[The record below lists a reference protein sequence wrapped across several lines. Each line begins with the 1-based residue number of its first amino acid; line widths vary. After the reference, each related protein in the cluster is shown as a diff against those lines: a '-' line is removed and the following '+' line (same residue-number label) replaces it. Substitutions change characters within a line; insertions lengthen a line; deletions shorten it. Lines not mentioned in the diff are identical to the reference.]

1 MRSDD
6 VSMKCTRTALPAMPG
21 EGQSTHMRTAP
32 RRIGTLAR
40 VLAPLLAGLSP
51 LAAAANPAGGVVHAG
66 AATIDGQGTGVV
78 TVNQQSTSA
87 VLSWQSFNIE
97 PGETTNFRQPGAD
110 AIAINRILDNN
121 ASAIF
126 GSLRANGTVY
136 LINPNGI
143 LFGPGSQVDVGG
155 LAAGTS
161 YKAGQQM
168 IQNGFDPSARSADG
182 ASIVNQGTI
191 RTRDGGFV
199 YLVAPKVENGEN
211 GVIVS
216 PGGHVSIA
224 AGATVYLTDRT
235 DGRGVQVAY
244 TAPGASGSTPLSE
257 VLAQQSFASLRAG
270 ALRQAGVV
278 EADAARERGGKIELY
293 AQTSLDL
300 ADGSRTSAR
309 GAAEGAATDGGTI
322 TALSDAAAAVAPGA
336 LIDVSAGGSRGD
348 GGSLEVSAKSEL
360 SLSGTFRAAGEGGG
374 AGGAVVIDPLVS
386 KIGSASFSAGSVT
399 LHSTDSIQIDPGA
412 RIRLEAGAGARTFA
426 VRAKNDVTFGDGSSI
441 SDETDA
447 TPAADRE
454 RDHWNVELVAGAV
467 NPSAAG
473 DLATSGN
480 GSLTVGSDTGGG
492 RVSLRTGTITARAA
506 GDVVIGS
513 DGGLV
518 AERGDIDVEAGRSV
532 RFTASSTLTDGVIEN
547 GSGNI
552 RVVAGDS
559 VTLSGRDARGGLV
572 DGNAAI
578 RTRGLLGHVDLGTPG
593 CTNDPSGCDTRTGGG
608 SIFVQAI
615 RGDVDAGIGN
625 RWLDVGS
632 PNPDDFDPMPVY
644 HGGILGIGTEA
655 GGNVTVIA
663 GRDVLTGLSTR
674 TRSGGSAS
682 GLLYKAGVNG
692 YGYDGGH
699 IGVFG
704 APAIYDI
711 DYNTPTGDLLRARP
725 FGIAL
730 ESLLTVVAGRNVTGD
745 YMARNGKA
753 LIAAGYDAT
762 VTAQP
767 PGIAPV
773 VALRASDTALR
784 YPDAAAGD
792 ADAGWAGT
800 LARPLTVDLV
810 RGSVSIRGQN
820 GVALRAIENPS
831 LVYQPANEEAGGTY
845 RVPTYGATDTADV
858 EAVTGDV
865 MLIGG
870 DNLSPRLPMP
880 ASDPR
885 FPGDQA
891 VTFEDDVLSRLLP
904 PSLRVTT
911 HPFARGAESRGGDL
925 VLLSDFVLFPST
937 TGGLTLDVAG
947 SVRTANGTASGAA
960 ELVLDVRTVG
970 AAKEQ
975 RITLPLGTRLVDP
988 SVPGLEYVLSGSS
1001 AVVVARRLDA
1011 QAALGSVRFQ
1021 AARAALSGPIRV
1033 PKGTRVAGI
1042 NGQIYET
1049 TTAFDFPAPTAR
1061 VASGEVL
1068 FHGAAGARI
1077 PEGTRLVGSD
1087 GTVFRVVSE
1096 ATIVK
1101 GSSYA
1106 TVQVRADTPGRDAQ
1120 PLSLRLAD
1128 SLSGI
1133 ESATNFKAVSRPT
1146 TFDVPVQAVATG
1158 LAGNVSARRIPA
1170 LLTPIP
1176 GIESV
1181 VNTNAVSGGAEIA
1194 ASGRLVNSSAPRAVA
1209 RVLGPVGEV
1218 ALGHTLRIA
1227 DPSVLPAGVS
1237 PDDIV
1242 ITASSVAVAGSL
1254 APSVQ
1259 RSLHVQRSGG
1269 VVVSTRP
1276 DTDPGVV
1283 VGVNASDV
1291 WQRIGGGN
1299 SATLL
1304 QSDASPETDQRI
1316 SGARFDY
1323 DRYYQLCHAGAACL
1337 AVSDPLTGAPVSTGA
1352 GPTHTGGSTSASL
1365 RADSG
1370 FDRVRFDLAQP
1381 AILETNGNVHDT
1393 ALLVQHTAASDTS
1406 AMLVPYG
1413 NASFGAGT
1421 TQLVDRQLGR
1431 EISVLVPGD
1440 PTSGFQIAGPGSALV
1455 QVGVSSFDEADRDGN
1470 GVITRDEFG
1479 GSDEAFDAIDRASHV
1494 IATGRLGRSDLPAV
1508 PTGRGGAIGLAASS
1522 KSPSSAAVLG
1532 IESVGNARN
1541 SALAAGGAS
1550 LSLTAAGS
1558 ILLNDRG
1565 SIGSL
1570 QGGRLSVR
1578 SLGGSVLGG
1587 EPATTSKDKR
1597 GIYSLYAASRLTTS
1611 ATPPLS
1617 SGGGSIDVVAFGD
1630 INPGRSAIA
1639 ALSGGD
1645 ITLATLSG
1653 SVKAGFGK
1661 PFKNAAVQL
1670 DPNTGLPRVSYEG
1683 AGIAATGGTV
1693 TIKARRDVNIGAG
1706 ITGAGIVIHAGGSIT
1721 AGTGAIAST
1730 GNVSLS
1736 AGGTIGGTISAAGSV
1751 SVGSGTVSQTA
1762 NVSAGGVVTGAGAA
1776 VSNASVGARASA
1788 ETGRAADAA
1797 SAGAE
1802 TGTSGGRSVSA
1813 GPAGPRKGVIIDVE
1827 LERCDSE
1834 RACNA

>member
-1 MRSDD
+1 
-6 VSMKCTRTALPAMPG
+6 V
-21 EGQSTHMRTAP
+21 
-32 RRIGTLAR
+32 
-40 VLAPLLAGLSP
+40 
-51 LAAAANPAGGVVHAG
+51 
-66 AATIDGQGTGVV
+66 
-78 TVNQQSTSA
+78 
-87 VLSWQSFNIE
+87 
-97 PGETTNFRQPGAD
+97 
-110 AIAINRILDNN
+110 
-121 ASAIF
+121 
-126 GSLRANGTVY
+126 
-136 LINPNGI
+136 
-143 LFGPGSQVDVGG
+143 
-155 LAAGTS
+155 
-161 YKAGQQM
+161 
-168 IQNGFDPSARSADG
+168 
-182 ASIVNQGTI
+182 
-191 RTRDGGFV
+191 
-199 YLVAPKVENGEN
+199 
-211 GVIVS
+211 
-216 PGGHVSIA
+216 
-224 AGATVYLTDRT
+224 
-235 DGRGVQVAY
+235 
-244 TAPGASGSTPLSE
+244 
-257 VLAQQSFASLRAG
+257 
-270 ALRQAGVV
+270 
-278 EADAARERGGKIELY
+278 
-293 AQTSLDL
+293 
-300 ADGSRTSAR
+300 
-309 GAAEGAATDGGTI
+309 
-322 TALSDAAAAVAPGA
+322 LSDAAAAVAPGA
-336 LIDVSAGGSRGD
+336 VIDVSARGARGD
-348 GGSLEVSAKSEL
+348 GGSLEVSAQSEL
-360 SLSGTFRAAGEGGG
+360 SLSGTFRAAGSGGG
-374 AGGAVVIDPLVS
+374 RGGAVVIDPLVS

-412 RIRLEAGAGARTFA
+412 RIRLEAGAGSRTFA
-426 VRAKNDVTFGDGSSI
+426 VRAKNDVRFGDGSSI

-467 NPSAAG
+467 NPSVAG
-473 DLATSGN
+473 DLSTSGS
-480 GSLTVGSDTGGG
+480 GSLTVGSDAGGG

-513 DGGLV
+513 DGGLS

-532 RFTASSTLTDGVIEN
+532 RFAASSTLTDGVIEN

-559 VTLSGRDARGGLV
+559 VTLSGYDARGALV

-578 RTRGLLGHVDLGTPG
+578 RTRGLLGHVDFGTPG
-593 CTNDPSGCDTRTGGG
+593 CTNDPNGCETRTAGG
-608 SIFVQAI
+608 SVFVQAI

-632 PNPDDFDPMPVY
+632 PNADDFDPMPAY

-674 TRSGGSAS
+674 ARSGGSAS
-682 GLLYKAGVNG
+682 GLLYKPGANG

-704 APAIYDI
+704 VPAIYDV
-711 DYNTPTGDLLRARP
+711 DFNTPTGDLLRARP
-725 FGIAL
+725 LGDAL
-730 ESLLTVVAGRNVTGD
+730 ESLLTVVAGRNITGD

-753 LIAAGYDAT
+753 LLAAGYDAAAT
-762 VTAQP
+762 VPAAQ
-767 PGIAPV
+767 G
-773 VALRASDTALR
+773 LRPSEVALR
-784 YPDAAAGD
+784 YPDASAGD
-792 ADAGWAGT
+792 TDAGWAGT
-800 LARPLTVDLV
+800 LTRPLTVDLV
-810 RGSVSIRGQN
+810 RASVSIRGQN

-865 MLIGG
+865 ILLGG

-885 FPGDQA
+885 LPGDQA
-891 VTFEDDVLSRLLP
+891 VTFENDVLSRLLP

-911 HPFARGAESRGGDL
+911 HSFTRGAESRGGDL
-925 VLLSDFVLFPST
+925 VLLNDFVLFPSAM
-937 TGGLTLDVAG
+937 GGLTLDVAG

-960 ELVLDVRTVG
+960 ELVLDVRTIG

-975 RITLPLGTRLVDP
+975 RIVLPLGTRLVDP

-1011 QAALGSVRFQ
+1011 QQAQGSVRFQ
-1021 AARAALSGPIRV
+1021 PARTALAGPIRV
-1033 PKGTRVAGI
+1033 PKGTRIAGI
-1042 NGQIYET
+1042 NGQVYET
-1049 TTAFDFPAPTAR
+1049 TAAFEFPAPSAR
-1061 VASGEVL
+1061 VASGDVI
-1068 FHGAAGARI
+1068 FRGAAGARI
-1077 PEGTRLVGSD
+1077 PEGTRLVASD

-1096 ATIVK
+1096 STIAR
-1101 GSSYA
+1101 GSTYA

-1128 SLSGI
+1128 ALSGI
-1133 ESATNFKAVSRPT
+1133 ESATNFKAVVRPT
-1146 TFDVPVQAVATG
+1146 TFDVPVQAVAAG
-1158 LAGNVSARRIPA
+1158 LAGNISARRVPA
-1170 LLTPIP
+1170 LLTPVA

-1181 VNTNAVSGGAEIA
+1181 VNTGALSGGAEIA

-1218 ALGHTLRIA
+1218 AIGHTLRIA

-1237 PDDIV
+1237 PDDVV

-1254 APSVQ
+1254 APSVH

-1276 DTDPGVV
+1276 DTESGVV

-1304 QSDASPETDQRI
+1304 QSDASAETDQRI

-1323 DRYYQLCHAGAACL
+1323 DRYYRLCHAGAACL

-1352 GPTHTGGSTSASL
+1352 GPTHAGDSTPASL
-1365 RADSG
+1365 RAESG

-1381 AILETNGNVHDT
+1381 AILRTNGDIRDT
-1393 ALLVQHTAASDTS
+1393 ALLVQHTTASDVS

-1431 EISVLVPGD
+1431 EVSVLVPDD
-1440 PTSGFQIAGPGSALV
+1440 PTSGFQVAGPGSAVV
-1455 QVGVSSFDEADRDGN
+1455 QVGASSFDEADRDGN

-1508 PTGRGGAIGLAASS
+1508 PTGRGGTIRLAASS
-1522 KSPSSAAVLG
+1522 KSPSSAAALG
-1532 IESVGNARN
+1532 IESIGNARN

-1550 LSLTAAGS
+1550 LSVTAAGS
-1558 ILLNDRG
+1558 ILLADRG

-1587 EPATTSKDKR
+1587 EPPTTSKDKR
-1597 GIYSLYAASRLTTS
+1597 GIYSLFVRPGLTTS
-1611 ATPPLS
+1611 ATPPLG

-1645 ITLATLSG
+1645 ITLEALSG

-1683 AGIAATGGTV
+1683 AGIAASGGTV

-1706 ITGAGIVIHAGGSIT
+1706 ITGAGIVINAGGSIT

-1736 AGGTIGGTISAAGSV
+1736 AGGTIGGSISAAGSI

-1776 VSNASVGARASA
+1776 VSNASVGARAAA
-1788 ETGRAADAA
+1788 ETSRTADAA

-1802 TGTSGGRSVSA
+1802 TGSGGSRSVSA
-1813 GPAGPRKGVIIDVE
+1813 GPAGPRKGVIIDVK